1 MLKSEIIEILKDYNC
16 NKKEISVALQLLN
29 IVTLKNVHTG
39 WKPENRI
46 SNYFNY
52 SNYSIFIDIYLDSK
66 FARVYMYNA
75 NTEEEF
81 TLVEDDLENFF
92 DTINYDIDDITNIL
106 NSFSNLNDDRY

>member
-1 MLKSEIIEILKDYNC
+1 MTNSEIVKILKDYNC

-29 IVTLKNVHTG
+29 IITLKNVYTG

-46 SNYFNY
+46 SNFYNY
-52 SNYSIFIDIYLDSK
+52 SNYSILIDIYLDSK
-66 FARVYMYNA
+66 FARVYMYNT

-81 TLVEDDLENFF
+81 TLVEDNLENFV
-92 DTINYDIDDITNIL
+92 DTIDYDINDITNIL